1 MTEGTQVPSG
11 KETKVRTGPVQNVT
25 LKAKIPT
32 APVPCTAYREPVPS
46 PRPPCFHGSR
56 TEPSPERIAL
66 GQEDQGEA
74 LRREEGSEQGEQG
87 GEGPRS

>member
-1 MTEGTQVPSG
+1 MTEGTQVSSG

-46 PRPPCFHGSR
+46 PRPPYFHGSW
-56 TEPSPERIAL
+56 TEPSPERTAL
-66 GQEDQGEA
+66 GQEGQGEA
-74 LRREEGSEQGEQG
+74 LRREEGAEQGEQG